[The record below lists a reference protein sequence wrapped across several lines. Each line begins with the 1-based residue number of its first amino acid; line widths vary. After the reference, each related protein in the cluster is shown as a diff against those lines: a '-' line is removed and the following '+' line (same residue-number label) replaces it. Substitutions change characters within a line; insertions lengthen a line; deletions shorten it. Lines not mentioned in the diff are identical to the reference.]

1 MNRFKP
7 ISMIAAVALA
17 AAPAFGAGK
26 ADGAASKPTVA
37 VSVIPQKYFVDRISG
52 GRVDAMVLV
61 GPGQSPHSYEPTPR
75 QMASLS
81 AASAWL
87 SIGVD
92 FEVGLKPKIAALY
105 PKLPIVDTTVGVAYR
120 TLEAHGHE
128 DEDGDRHEGEEHAED
143 EEHADAP
150 GSRDLHVWLGRRPA
164 KAMAAE
170 IRDALIKIDPAGEAE
185 FRKNHDA
192 FVKDVDAAF
201 DSLKGDL
208 APLKGKPVFVYHPS
222 FGYYFDEFGIVQEA
236 VETGGKEPTQK
247 ALAELIR
254 RAKEDGAKVIFVQAQ
269 FPAAAAKTVA
279 DSIGGAVATIDPLAP
294 DWLENIGRIGA
305 ALKKAAK

>member
-1 MNRFKP
+1 MNRFKL
-7 ISMIAAVALA
+7 ISILAAAALA
-17 AAPAFGAGK
+17 AVPAFGAGK
-26 ADGAASKPTVA
+26 ADGAAKKPTVA

-75 QMASLS
+75 QMADLS
-81 AASAWL
+81 GAAAWL

-105 PKLPIVDTTVGVAYR
+105 PKLPIVDTTVGIAYR
-120 TLEAHGHE
+120 TLEAHSHE
-128 DEDGDRHEGEEHAED
+128 GEEEEHHEGEEHG
-143 EEHADAP
+143 HADEP
-150 GSRDLHVWLGRRPA
+150 GGKDLHVWLGRQPV

-170 IRDALIKIDPAGEAE
+170 IRDALTKIDPAGETE
-185 FRKNHDA
+185 YRKNHDA

-201 DSLKGDL
+201 DSLKKDL
-208 APLKGKPVFVYHPS
+208 APLNGKTVFVYHPS

-247 ALAELIR
+247 ALADLIL
-254 RAKEDGAKVIFVQAQ
+254 RAKEDEAKVIFVQAQ
-269 FPAAAAKTVA
+269 FPSAAAKTVA
-279 DSIGGAVATIDPLAP
+279 DSIGGAVVTIDPLAP